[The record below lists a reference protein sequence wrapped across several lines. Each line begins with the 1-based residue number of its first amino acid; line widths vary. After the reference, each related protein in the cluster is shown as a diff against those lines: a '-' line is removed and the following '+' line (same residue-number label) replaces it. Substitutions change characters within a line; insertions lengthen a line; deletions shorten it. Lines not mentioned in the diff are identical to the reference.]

1 MSKLDIHMNETKER
15 EVHMSKVTEFPV
27 IDMEATGRNIR
38 NLREERSLTVREVQ
52 EFFGFEEPSAI
63 YMWQRGRSLPT
74 VDNLCALSKL
84 FEVSME
90 EILVLRKPNDGDEIR
105 SAAARRRQ
113 KCVNELFFLMAA

>member
-1 MSKLDIHMNETKER
+1 
-15 EVHMSKVTEFPV
+15 MSKVTEFPV

>member
-1 MSKLDIHMNETKER
+1 M
-15 EVHMSKVTEFPV
+15 HMSKVTEFPV

-38 NLREERSLTVREVQ
+38 NLREERGLTVREVQ

-90 EILVLRKPNDGDEIR
+90 DILVLRGSNDGDEKKSVAVASKQQTHI
-105 SAAARRRQ
+105 
-113 KCVNELFFLMAA
+113 KKMLLFMAA